1 MLDEF
6 RQVRRIVGR
15 RDTFRYA
22 GLGLLSL
29 ALAAC
34 GGKKDGSG
42 GGRAD
47 GDGPARAT
55 LAGAA
60 VEAFARG
67 AWRLGFTPSGQVN
80 DEYRR
85 IEITGRRWSL
95 DGGDLTGT
103 FALTGGWLTV
113 TVDGRSSE
121 NVWAGTGL
129 PATVGASAS
138 HTLQW
143 GEDPTSGPVDAGSP
157 VDTTPSP
164 LPVGWDGTTLT
175 IQAQRGLV
183 ITAVRA

>member
-15 RDTFRYA
+15 RDTLRYA

-29 ALAAC
+29 ASAAC
-34 GGKKDGSG
+34 GAKKDGSG
-42 GGRAD
+42 ARRTD
-47 GDGPARAT
+47 GDKPAETT

-67 AWRLGFTPSGQVN
+67 AWNLGFTPSGQVN

-85 IEITGRRWSL
+85 IEVTGRRWSL

-103 FALTGGWLTV
+103 FALTGGRLTV

-129 PATVGASAS
+129 PASVGSSAS
-138 HTLQW
+138 HTLRW
-143 GEDPTSGPVDAGSP
+143 GEDPTSGPVDEGSP
-157 VDTTPSP
+157 VDTTPFP
-164 LPVGWDGTTLT
+164 LPVAWDGTTLT
-175 IQAQRGLV
+175 IRARSGVV
-183 ITAVRA
+183 ITATRA